1 MWNNNCVSCK
11 YSIISYHH
19 IITIIYSIIVLVYKE
34 SFMSIKYREMKLE
47 DVSAVAAIGAESSQS
62 PWNETSVL
70 TYFLRDDTLFV
81 VAEESSDIH
90 KESSHTGRESDGD
103 GCTDSGEECAGSG
116 EKCTGSG
123 EECAPELR
131 GFTALLLTP
140 PESDIIDIIVSSSH
154 RGQRIGTGLLDWA
167 CDLALLRGVDTIFLE
182 VRPGNTPARRL
193 YEHLGFVQ
201 CGIRKGYYTDPPED
215 AIAMVRRRNII
226 RVGTL
231 PD

>member
-1 MWNNNCVSCK
+1 M
-11 YSIISYHH
+11 SII
-19 IITIIYSIIVLVYKE
+19 
-34 SFMSIKYREMKLE
+34 YREMKLE

-62 PWNETSVL
+62 PWNENSVL

-81 VAEESSDIH
+81 VAEESSDIDE
-90 KESSHTGRESDGD
+90 ESTRAARISAGVSEGCNITGE
-103 GCTDSGEECAGSG
+103 GCIHPGRDSAGVSEG
-116 EKCTGSG
+116 
-123 EECAPELR
+123 CAPVLR
-131 GFTALLLTP
+131 GFAALLLTP

-231 PD
+231 PDK

>member
-1 MWNNNCVSCK
+1 
-11 YSIISYHH
+11 
-19 IITIIYSIIVLVYKE
+19 
-34 SFMSIKYREMKLE
+34 MSIKYREMKLE

-62 PWNETSVL
+62 PWNENSVL

-90 KESSHTGRESDGD
+90 EESSRTDRESDGE
-103 GCTDSGEECAGSG
+103 GCAGSDEKCTGSGEKCTGSGEECAGSGEKCTGFG

-231 PD
+231 PDK

>member
-1 MWNNNCVSCK
+1 
-11 YSIISYHH
+11 
-19 IITIIYSIIVLVYKE
+19 
-34 SFMSIKYREMKLE
+34 MSIKYREMKLE

-103 GCTDSGEECAGSG
+103 GCTDSGEECAGSGEKCTGSGEECAGSG

-231 PD
+231 PDK

>member
-1 MWNNNCVSCK
+1 M
-11 YSIISYHH
+11 SII
-19 IITIIYSIIVLVYKE
+19 
-34 SFMSIKYREMKLE
+34 YREMKLE
-47 DVSAVAAIGAESSQS
+47 DVSAVAAIGSESSQS
-62 PWNETSVL
+62 PWNENSVL

-81 VAEESSDIH
+81 VAEESSDIDE
-90 KESSHTGRESDGD
+90 ESTRAARISAGVSEGCNITGE
-103 GCTDSGEECAGSG
+103 GCIHPGRDSAGVSEG
-116 EKCTGSG
+116 
-123 EECAPELR
+123 CAPVLR
-131 GFTALLLTP
+131 GFAALLLTP

-231 PD
+231 PDK

>member
-1 MWNNNCVSCK
+1 M
-11 YSIISYHH
+11 SII
-19 IITIIYSIIVLVYKE
+19 
-34 SFMSIKYREMKLE
+34 YREMKLE

-62 PWNETSVL
+62 PWNENSVL

-81 VAEESSDIH
+81 VAEESSDID
-90 KESSHTGRESDGD
+90 EGSTRAARISAGVSEGCDITGE
-103 GCTDSGEECAGSG
+103 GCIHPGRDSAGVSEG
-116 EKCTGSG
+116 
-123 EECAPELR
+123 CAPVLR
-131 GFTALLLTP
+131 GFAALLLTP

-154 RGQRIGTGLLDWA
+154 RGQRIGTGLLDWT

-231 PD
+231 PDK

>member
-1 MWNNNCVSCK
+1 M
-11 YSIISYHH
+11 SII
-19 IITIIYSIIVLVYKE
+19 
-34 SFMSIKYREMKLE
+34 YREMKLE

-62 PWNETSVL
+62 PWNENSVL

-81 VAEESSDIH
+81 VAEESSDIDE
-90 KESSHTGRESDGD
+90 ESTRAARISAGVSEQCDI
-103 GCTDSGEECAGSG
+103 SGEGCIHPGRDSAGVS
-116 EKCTGSG
+116 

-154 RGQRIGTGLLDWA
+154 RGQRIGTGLLDWT

-231 PD
+231 PDK

>member
-1 MWNNNCVSCK
+1 
-11 YSIISYHH
+11 
-19 IITIIYSIIVLVYKE
+19 
-34 SFMSIKYREMKLE
+34 MSIKYREMKLE

-103 GCTDSGEECAGSG
+103 GCTDSGEECAGSGEKCTGSG

-231 PD
+231 PDK

>member
-1 MWNNNCVSCK
+1 M
-11 YSIISYHH
+11 SII
-19 IITIIYSIIVLVYKE
+19 
-34 SFMSIKYREMKLE
+34 YREMKLE

-62 PWNETSVL
+62 PWNENSVL

-81 VAEESSDIH
+81 VAEESSDIDE
-90 KESSHTGRESDGD
+90 ESTRAARISAGVSEGCNITGE
-103 GCTDSGEECAGSG
+103 GCIHPGRDSAGVS
-116 EKCTGSG
+116 
-123 EECAPELR
+123 EECAPVLR
-131 GFTALLLTP
+131 GFAALLLTP

-231 PD
+231 PDK

>member
-1 MWNNNCVSCK
+1 
-11 YSIISYHH
+11 
-19 IITIIYSIIVLVYKE
+19 
-34 SFMSIKYREMKLE
+34 MSIKYREMKLE

-103 GCTDSGEECAGSG
+103 GCTDSGEKCTGSGEKCTGFG

-231 PD
+231 PDK

>member
-1 MWNNNCVSCK
+1 M
-11 YSIISYHH
+11 SII
-19 IITIIYSIIVLVYKE
+19 
-34 SFMSIKYREMKLE
+34 YREMKLE

-62 PWNETSVL
+62 PWNENSVL

-81 VAEESSDIH
+81 VAEESSDIDE
-90 KESSHTGRESDGD
+90 ESTRAARISAGVSEGCDITGE
-103 GCTDSGEECAGSG
+103 GCIHPGRDSAGVSEG
-116 EKCTGSG
+116 
-123 EECAPELR
+123 CAPVLR
-131 GFTALLLTP
+131 GFAALLLTP

>member
-1 MWNNNCVSCK
+1 
-11 YSIISYHH
+11 
-19 IITIIYSIIVLVYKE
+19 
-34 SFMSIKYREMKLE
+34 MSIKYREMKLE

-62 PWNETSVL
+62 PWNENSVL

-103 GCTDSGEECAGSG
+103 GCTGSGEECAGSGEKCTGFG

-231 PD
+231 PDK

>member
-1 MWNNNCVSCK
+1 M
-11 YSIISYHH
+11 SII
-19 IITIIYSIIVLVYKE
+19 
-34 SFMSIKYREMKLE
+34 YREMKLE

-62 PWNETSVL
+62 PWNENSVL

-90 KESSHTGRESDGD
+90 EESSHTDRESDGE
-103 GCTDSGEECAGSG
+103 GCAGSGEKCTGFG

-231 PD
+231 PDK

>member
-1 MWNNNCVSCK
+1 
-11 YSIISYHH
+11 
-19 IITIIYSIIVLVYKE
+19 
-34 SFMSIKYREMKLE
+34 MSIKYREMKLE

-62 PWNETSVL
+62 PWNENSVL

-81 VAEESSDIH
+81 VAEESSDIDE
-90 KESSHTGRESDGD
+90 ESTRAARISAGVSEGCNITGE
-103 GCTDSGEECAGSG
+103 GCIHPGRDSAGVSEG
-116 EKCTGSG
+116 
-123 EECAPELR
+123 CAPELR

-231 PD
+231 PDK

>member
-1 MWNNNCVSCK
+1 
-11 YSIISYHH
+11 
-19 IITIIYSIIVLVYKE
+19 
-34 SFMSIKYREMKLE
+34 MSIKYREMKLE

-90 KESSHTGRESDGD
+90 EESSRTDRESDGE
-103 GCTDSGEECAGSG
+103 GCAGSDEKCTGSG

-231 PD
+231 PDK

>member
-1 MWNNNCVSCK
+1 
-11 YSIISYHH
+11 
-19 IITIIYSIIVLVYKE
+19 
-34 SFMSIKYREMKLE
+34 MSIKYREMKLE

-62 PWNETSVL
+62 PWNENSVL

-116 EKCTGSG
+116 EKCTGFGEKCTGSG

-154 RGQRIGTGLLDWA
+154 RGQRIGTGLLDWT

-231 PD
+231 PDK

>member
-1 MWNNNCVSCK
+1 
-11 YSIISYHH
+11 
-19 IITIIYSIIVLVYKE
+19 
-34 SFMSIKYREMKLE
+34 MSIKYREMKLE

-116 EKCTGSG
+116 EECAGSGEKCTGPDEKCAG
-123 EECAPELR
+123 PDEKCAPELR

-182 VRPGNTPARRL
+182 VRPGNMPARRL

-231 PD
+231 PDK

>member
-1 MWNNNCVSCK
+1 
-11 YSIISYHH
+11 
-19 IITIIYSIIVLVYKE
+19 
-34 SFMSIKYREMKLE
+34 MSIKYREMKLE

-62 PWNETSVL
+62 PWNENSVL

-81 VAEESSDIH
+81 VAEETSDIGE
-90 KESSHTGRESDGD
+90 KRSDIGEEGSHTGRESDGE
-103 GCTDSGEECAGSG
+103 GCAGSD
-116 EKCTGSG
+116 EKCTGPG
-123 EECAPELR
+123 EKCASLLR

-182 VRPGNTPARRL
+182 VRPGNMPARRL

-231 PD
+231 SD

>member
-1 MWNNNCVSCK
+1 
-11 YSIISYHH
+11 
-19 IITIIYSIIVLVYKE
+19 
-34 SFMSIKYREMKLE
+34 MSIKYREMKLE

-62 PWNETSVL
+62 PWNENSVL

-231 PD
+231 PDK

>member
-1 MWNNNCVSCK
+1 
-11 YSIISYHH
+11 
-19 IITIIYSIIVLVYKE
+19 
-34 SFMSIKYREMKLE
+34 MSIKYREMKLE

-62 PWNETSVL
+62 PWNENSVL

-90 KESSHTGRESDGD
+90 EESSRTDRESDGERCAGSD
-103 GCTDSGEECAGSG
+103 EKCTGPSEECAGSGEKCTGFG

-231 PD
+231 PDK

>member
-1 MWNNNCVSCK
+1 
-11 YSIISYHH
+11 
-19 IITIIYSIIVLVYKE
+19 
-34 SFMSIKYREMKLE
+34 MSIKYREMKLE

-62 PWNETSVL
+62 PWNENSVL

-81 VAEESSDIH
+81 VAEESSDIDE
-90 KESSHTGRESDGD
+90 ESTRAGRISAGVSEGCNITGE
-103 GCTDSGEECAGSG
+103 GCIHPGRDSAGVSEG
-116 EKCTGSG
+116 
-123 EECAPELR
+123 CAPVLR
-131 GFTALLLTP
+131 GFAALLLTP

-231 PD
+231 PDK

>member
-1 MWNNNCVSCK
+1 
-11 YSIISYHH
+11 
-19 IITIIYSIIVLVYKE
+19 
-34 SFMSIKYREMKLE
+34 MSIKYREMKLE

-103 GCTDSGEECAGSG
+103 GCTDSGEECAGSGEKCTGFG

-231 PD
+231 PDK

>member
-1 MWNNNCVSCK
+1 M
-11 YSIISYHH
+11 SII
-19 IITIIYSIIVLVYKE
+19 
-34 SFMSIKYREMKLE
+34 YREMKLE

-62 PWNETSVL
+62 PWNENSVL

-81 VAEESSDIH
+81 VAEESSDIDE
-90 KESSHTGRESDGD
+90 ESTRAARISAGVSEQCDI
-103 GCTDSGEECAGSG
+103 SGEGCIHPGRDSAGVS
-116 EKCTGSG
+116 
-123 EECAPELR
+123 EECAPVLR
-131 GFTALLLTP
+131 GFAALLLTP

-231 PD
+231 PDK

>member
-1 MWNNNCVSCK
+1 
-11 YSIISYHH
+11 
-19 IITIIYSIIVLVYKE
+19 
-34 SFMSIKYREMKLE
+34 MSIKYREMKLE

-70 TYFLRDDTLFV
+70 TYFLWDDTLFV

-90 KESSHTGRESDGD
+90 KESSHTGRVSDGD
-103 GCTDSGEECAGSG
+103 GCTGSGEECAGSG

-231 PD
+231 SDK

>member
-1 MWNNNCVSCK
+1 M
-11 YSIISYHH
+11 SII
-19 IITIIYSIIVLVYKE
+19 
-34 SFMSIKYREMKLE
+34 YREMKLE

-62 PWNETSVL
+62 PWNENSVL

-81 VAEESSDIH
+81 VAEESSDIDE
-90 KESSHTGRESDGD
+90 ESTRAARISAGVSEGCDITGE
-103 GCTDSGEECAGSG
+103 GCIHPGRDSAGVSEG
-116 EKCTGSG
+116 
-123 EECAPELR
+123 CAPVLR
-131 GFTALLLTP
+131 GFAALLLTP

-154 RGQRIGTGLLDWA
+154 RGQRIGTGLLDWT

-231 PD
+231 PDK

>member
-1 MWNNNCVSCK
+1 
-11 YSIISYHH
+11 
-19 IITIIYSIIVLVYKE
+19 
-34 SFMSIKYREMKLE
+34 MSIKYREMKLE

-62 PWNETSVL
+62 PWNENSVL

-103 GCTDSGEECAGSG
+103 GCTDSGEECAGSGEKCTGFG

-231 PD
+231 PDK

>member
-1 MWNNNCVSCK
+1 
-11 YSIISYHH
+11 
-19 IITIIYSIIVLVYKE
+19 
-34 SFMSIKYREMKLE
+34 MSIKYREMKLE

-62 PWNETSVL
+62 PWNENSVL

-103 GCTDSGEECAGSG
+103 GCTDSGEECAGSGEKCTGFG

-182 VRPGNTPARRL
+182 VRPGNMPARRL

-231 PD
+231 PDK

>member
-1 MWNNNCVSCK
+1 M
-11 YSIISYHH
+11 SII
-19 IITIIYSIIVLVYKE
+19 
-34 SFMSIKYREMKLE
+34 YREMKLE

-62 PWNETSVL
+62 PWNENSVL

-81 VAEESSDIH
+81 VAEESSDIDE
-90 KESSHTGRESDGD
+90 ESTRAARISTGVS
-103 GCTDSGEECAGSG
+103 
-116 EKCTGSG
+116 

-231 PD
+231 PDK

>member
-1 MWNNNCVSCK
+1 
-11 YSIISYHH
+11 
-19 IITIIYSIIVLVYKE
+19 
-34 SFMSIKYREMKLE
+34 MSIKYREMKLE

-103 GCTDSGEECAGSG
+103 GCTGSGEECTGFG

-231 PD
+231 PDK

>member
-1 MWNNNCVSCK
+1 M
-11 YSIISYHH
+11 SII
-19 IITIIYSIIVLVYKE
+19 
-34 SFMSIKYREMKLE
+34 YREMKLE

-62 PWNETSVL
+62 PWNENSVL

-81 VAEESSDIH
+81 VAEESSDIDE
-90 KESSHTGRESDGD
+90 ESTRAARISAGVSEGCDITGE
-103 GCTDSGEECAGSG
+103 GCIHPGRDSAGVSEG
-116 EKCTGSG
+116 
-123 EECAPELR
+123 CAPVLR
-131 GFTALLLTP
+131 GFAALLRTP

>member
-1 MWNNNCVSCK
+1 
-11 YSIISYHH
+11 
-19 IITIIYSIIVLVYKE
+19 
-34 SFMSIKYREMKLE
+34 MSIKYREMKLE

-231 PD
+231 PDK

>member
-1 MWNNNCVSCK
+1 
-11 YSIISYHH
+11 
-19 IITIIYSIIVLVYKE
+19 
-34 SFMSIKYREMKLE
+34 MSIKYREMKLE

-62 PWNETSVL
+62 PWNENSVL

-103 GCTDSGEECAGSG
+103 GCTDSGEKCTGSGEECAGSGEKCTGFG

-231 PD
+231 PDK

>member
-1 MWNNNCVSCK
+1 
-11 YSIISYHH
+11 
-19 IITIIYSIIVLVYKE
+19 
-34 SFMSIKYREMKLE
+34 MSIKYREMKLE

-103 GCTDSGEECAGSG
+103 GCTDSGEECAGSGEKCTGFG

-231 PD
+231 SD

>member
-1 MWNNNCVSCK
+1 
-11 YSIISYHH
+11 
-19 IITIIYSIIVLVYKE
+19 
-34 SFMSIKYREMKLE
+34 MSIKYREMKLE

-62 PWNETSVL
+62 PWNENSVL

-81 VAEESSDIH
+81 VAEETSDIVGE
-90 KESSHTGRESDGD
+90 KRSVIGEEGSRAGRESDGD
-103 GCTDSGEECAGSG
+103 GCTGSG

>member
-1 MWNNNCVSCK
+1 
-11 YSIISYHH
+11 
-19 IITIIYSIIVLVYKE
+19 
-34 SFMSIKYREMKLE
+34 MSIKYREMKLE

-103 GCTDSGEECAGSG
+103 GCTGFG

-123 EECAPELR
+123 EECTPELR

-231 PD
+231 PDK

>member
-1 MWNNNCVSCK
+1 
-11 YSIISYHH
+11 
-19 IITIIYSIIVLVYKE
+19 
-34 SFMSIKYREMKLE
+34 MSIKYREMKLE

-90 KESSHTGRESDGD
+90 KESSDIHKESSHTGRESDGD
-103 GCTDSGEECAGSG
+103 GCTDSGEECAGSGEKCTGFG

-231 PD
+231 PDK

>member
-1 MWNNNCVSCK
+1 
-11 YSIISYHH
+11 
-19 IITIIYSIIVLVYKE
+19 
-34 SFMSIKYREMKLE
+34 MSIKYREMKLE

-62 PWNETSVL
+62 PWNENSVL

-103 GCTDSGEECAGSG
+103 GCTDSGEECAGSGEKCTGSG

-182 VRPGNTPARRL
+182 VRPGNMPARRL

-215 AIAMVRRRNII
+215 AIAMVYAGCCFTRNRRNDASAEALAD
-226 RVGTL
+226 VMHAAL
-231 PD
+231 